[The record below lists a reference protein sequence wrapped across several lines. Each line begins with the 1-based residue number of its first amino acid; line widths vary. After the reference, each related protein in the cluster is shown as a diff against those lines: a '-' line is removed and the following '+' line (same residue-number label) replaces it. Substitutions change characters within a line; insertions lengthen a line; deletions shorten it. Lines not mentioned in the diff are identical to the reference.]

1 VKLLL
6 FVCKGAELI
15 ELSAFMD
22 VFGWD
27 THYNGG
33 EIEVVTCG
41 FTRTVECCFNV
52 PVKVQILID
61 EVAVDDYAALAIPGG
76 FEDYGYYEDAFNEE
90 FLELTRSF
98 GSSGKPIASV
108 CVGALPLAKSGVLKG
123 RRATTYQKMG
133 GKRFKQLEE
142 LGARAVTEPVV
153 IEGNVITSAGPFT
166 AMEVAFE
173 FLGMLRT
180 EADASRVREMMG
192 F

>member
-6 FVCKGAELI
+6 FVCRGTELI

-27 THYNGG
+27 SHYNGG
-33 EIEVVTCG
+33 NVEVVTCG

-52 PVKVQILID
+52 PVKVQILMD
-61 EVAVDDYAALAIPGG
+61 EVVTDDYAALAIPGG

-90 FLELTRSF
+90 FLQLARSF
-98 GSSGKPIASV
+98 DSKGKPIASV

-123 RRATTYQKMG
+123 RRATTYKGMG

-142 LGARAVTEPVV
+142 LGARGVTEPIV
-153 IEGNVITSAGPFT
+153 IEGNVVTSAGPFT
-166 AMEVAFE
+166 AMEVALV